1 MKSINSSLNIKTS
14 HHDTLNYCYTQNNIR
29 CYTQH
34 RRLRSEFYSMKHKS
48 KQSNVN
54 LINTFHR
61 SLLLKKTKDYPRS
74 NVLSTDCLT
83 TSIFLLKQ
91 MINLFFLMIK

>member
-34 RRLRSEFYSMKHKS
+34 KRLRSEFYSMKHKS

-54 LINTFHR
+54 LINT
-61 SLLLKKTKDYPRS
+61 DPVQNEENVVMPES
-74 NVLSTDCLT
+74 NYSPGTNMAQYENVNCF
-83 TSIFLLKQ
+83 I
-91 MINLFFLMIK
+91 